1 MREEFINN
9 EIRIDSKKEEKFK
22 EFCDFLLEENKKY
35 NLTAIREEEGVYVKH
50 FVDSLKGIDFF
61 NKEEKII
68 EVGSGAGFPSVP
80 LKINE
85 ESLDFTLLEATNKKC
100 NFLNEAKKLLKFEK
114 FEVLC
119 GRAEELGRNE
129 KYREKFDKV
138 TARAVAELNVL
149 CELCTPFLK
158 VGGKAV
164 FYKNY
169 CESEIKKAEKALKEL
184 NLKIIEIKKYCLNGD
199 ENSNE
204 RAILII
210 EKIKKTPEKYPREYK
225 KILSKPL

>member
-1 MREEFINN
+1 MREEFIKN
-9 EIRIDSKKEEKFK
+9 EIKIDNKKEENFK
-22 EFCDFLLEENKKY
+22 EFCNFLLEENKKY
-35 NLTAIREEEGVYVKH
+35 NLTAIREENSVYVKH
-50 FVDSLKGIDFF
+50 FSDSLKGIEFF

-68 EVGSGAGFPSVP
+68 EIGSGAGFPSIP
-80 LKINE
+80 LKINDE
-85 ESLDFTLLEATNKKC
+85 NLDLTLIEATNKKC
-100 NFLNEAKKLLKFEK
+100 GFLNLVKQKFEFK
-114 FEVLC
+114 NFEVIC
-119 GRAEELGRNE
+119 SRAEELSKNE

-169 CESEIKKAEKALKEL
+169 SESEIKKAEKALKEL
-184 NLKIIEIKKYCLNGD
+184 NLKIVEIKKYVLKGD

-204 RAILII
+204 RAILVI
-210 EKIKKTPEKYPREYK
+210 EKTKKTPEKYPREYK

>member
-9 EIRIDSKKEEKFK
+9 EIRIDGKKEEKLK

-35 NLTAIREEEGVYVKH
+35 NLTAIREEEGVYIKH
-50 FVDSLKGIDFF
+50 FADSLKGTEFF
-61 NKEEKII
+61 NKEDKII
-68 EVGSGAGFPSVP
+68 EVGSGAGFPSIP
-80 LKINE
+80 LKINDE
-85 ESLDFTLLEATNKKC
+85 NLDLTLIEATNKKC
-100 NFLNEAKKLLKFEK
+100 GFLNSVKQKLEFKN
-114 FEVLC
+114 FEVIC
-119 GRAEELGRNE
+119 ARAEELSRNE
-129 KYREKFDKV
+129 KYSEIFDKV

-169 CESEIKKAEKALKEL
+169 SESEIKKAEKALKEL

-199 ENSNE
+199 ENANE
-204 RAILII
+204 RAILVI
-210 EKIKKTPEKYPREYK
+210 EKTKKTPEKYPREYK